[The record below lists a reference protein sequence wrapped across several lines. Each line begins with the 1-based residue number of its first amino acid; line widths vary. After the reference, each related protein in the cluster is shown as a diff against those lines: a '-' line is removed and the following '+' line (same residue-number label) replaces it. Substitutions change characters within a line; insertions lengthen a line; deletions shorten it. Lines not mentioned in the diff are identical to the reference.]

1 MLGTPADM
9 SERESKENSTGQ
21 IATYLASLPPFEY
34 KRLDLHKQVFR
45 LMKVRPRQ
53 PDGLIKVEMWH
64 SDMLT
69 EYRCLSYMWGKQI
82 ESHSIVLNDRVFQ
95 VRKNLYKFL
104 DFASQHYA
112 DEPVWIDAI
121 CIDQDNFAERSHQVQ
136 KMGLIYSGARE
147 VLVWLGRD
155 FRVDLIADWLKTVPY
170 GTYMSSEVEAQLHA
184 ICFHPYWSR
193 AWIAQE
199 LLLQSNITILQRE
212 TSIPWGEL
220 GLKVLPLRF
229 RECVKH
235 APALPLLQMW
245 LERYE
250 SVGATDDCLP
260 STWSVAKGKL
270 KPFYFWDLLESRA
283 IALCSD
289 NRDRIYSLLAMPD
302 AYLHQKQLTVDYGE
316 DALDLF
322 ARAGE
327 AFGAWCHPARVL
339 LLMRALNITGKSLY
353 NSVERYQDTWVT
365 FYVSHTDLISLTGDD
380 DEGEED
386 LALTMCT
393 CDMLGCDMLG
403 SRQLSCGLLNSSR
416 LRYHSKRRPAVLL
429 ELQPCQ
435 APSEDSSNLSLSIL
449 GYPLNNYIIQLDDG
463 VSHQPGECT
472 LSYLMEQINDRDDD
486 INWQIRIPMT
496 SLLGALD
503 HTFQRYIEP
512 YKRLSEYTT
521 LL

>member
-1 MLGTPADM
+1 
-9 SERESKENSTGQ
+9 
-21 IATYLASLPPFEY
+21 
-34 KRLDLHKQVFR
+34 
-45 LMKVRPRQ
+45 
-53 PDGLIKVEMWH
+53 
-64 SDMLT
+64 
-69 EYRCLSYMWGKQI
+69 
-82 ESHSIVLNDRVFQ
+82 
-95 VRKNLYKFL
+95 
-104 DFASQHYA
+104 
-112 DEPVWIDAI
+112 
-121 CIDQDNFAERSHQVQ
+121 
-136 KMGLIYSGARE
+136 MGLIYSGARE

-155 FRVDLIADWLKTVPY
+155 FRVDLITDWLKTVPY

-220 GLKVLPLRF
+220 GLKVLPLRD

-250 SVGATDDCLP
+250 SVVATNDCLP
-260 STWSVAKGKL
+260 STWSVSKGKL

-283 IALCSD
+283 VALCSD

-302 AYLHQKQLTVDYGE
+302 AYLHKKQLTVDYGE

-327 AFGAWCHPARVL
+327 AFCAWCHPARVL
-339 LLMRALNITGKSLY
+339 LLMRALNITSKSLY
-353 NSVERYQDTWVT
+353 NSVQRYQDTWVT
-365 FYVSHTDLISLTGDD
+365 FYVSHTDLISFTGDD
-380 DEGEED
+380 DEDEEPQ
-386 LALTMCT
+386 ALTMCT
-393 CDMLGCDMLG
+393 CDMLG
-403 SRQLSCGLLNSSR
+403 SPQLSCGLSNPSQ
-416 LRYHSKRRPAVLL
+416 LRYDSKRTPAVLL
-429 ELQPCQ
+429 KLRPCQ
-435 APSEDSSNLSLSIL
+435 ALSEDSSNLSLSIL
-449 GYPLNNYIIQLDDG
+449 GYSLNNYIIQLDDG

-472 LSYLMEQINDRDDD
+472 LSYLTEQTNVGHGDLD
-486 INWQIRIPMT
+486 WQIRIPMI

-503 HTFQRYIEP
+503 HEIVRRKHP
-512 YKRLSEYTT
+512 YKRLSEHST